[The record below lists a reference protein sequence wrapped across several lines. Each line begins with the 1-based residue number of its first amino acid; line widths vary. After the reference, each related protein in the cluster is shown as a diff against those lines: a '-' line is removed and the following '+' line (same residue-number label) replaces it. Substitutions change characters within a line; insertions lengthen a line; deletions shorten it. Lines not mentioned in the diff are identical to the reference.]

1 MSRNVNVVVVDVFTI
16 VFIVDL
22 QGMSIY
28 SGFPTR
34 KDEGNYNQLLS
45 RLLQLLQTHLL
56 EFVNSYNFSQ
66 AKMVVY
72 SRLLIKMRQYE

>member
-1 MSRNVNVVVVDVFTI
+1 
-16 VFIVDL
+16 
-22 QGMSIY
+22 MSIY

-56 EFVNSYNFSQ
+56 EFVNPNNFSQ